1 MSKKLVD
8 GLILSSMKYNYIDF
22 RKIYGNEKSAECM
35 ARIFKNDF
43 LDNQSIIEDWYKNL
57 MGISNE

>member
-22 RKIYGNEKSAECM
+22 RKIYGAEKSAECM

-43 LDNQSIIEDWYKNL
+43 LDNQFIIEDWYKNF
-57 MGISNE
+57 MGICNE